1 MKEILIE
8 FYKIMLKNIG
18 FILFCYLILVIIQII
33 YLYKS
38 YEKKKLL
45 LFIGNKILLLVS
57 LIIEYY
63 SNKYFGR
70 YGIFV
75 IFYVFGI
82 YILNDNISTTQEED
96 LLEKE
101 KLLIIDFM
109 FFMLIGAILM
119 SLFGILKI

>member
-70 YGIFV
+70 YGIFFMYLEY
-75 IFYVFGI
+75 IF
-82 YILNDNISTTQEED
+82 LM
-96 LLEKE
+96 
-101 KLLIIDFM
+101 II
-109 FFMLIGAILM
+109 
-119 SLFGILKI
+119 

>member
-45 LFIGNKILLLVS
+45 LYL
-57 LIIEYY
+57 
-63 SNKYFGR
+63 
-70 YGIFV
+70 
-75 IFYVFGI
+75 
-82 YILNDNISTTQEED
+82 
-96 LLEKE
+96 
-101 KLLIIDFM
+101 
-109 FFMLIGAILM
+109 
-119 SLFGILKI
+119 

>member
-33 YLYKS
+33 YLYKN
-38 YEKKKLL
+38 YKREKLL
-45 LFIGNKILLLVS
+45 LFVGNKILILVS
-57 LIIEYY
+57 LIVEYY

-70 YGIFV
+70 YGIFA

-119 SLFGILKI
+119 SLSGILKI

>member
-33 YLYKS
+33 YLYKN

-63 SNKYFGR
+63 SNKYFRR

-119 SLFGILKI
+119 SLSGILKI